1 MLEADPVAIEASS
14 CPEGT
19 IFQEIDVFV
28 NVCKPGLRR
37 QGYLTRLSVI

>member
-1 MLEADPVAIEASS
+1 MLETDPIAIEASS
-14 CPEGT
+14 CHERT
-19 IFQEIDVFV
+19 IFQEIGVFM